1 MKIKFEN
8 GYNGSYVIFDF
19 DFENSNVKL
28 IEDERNKDIA
38 LGLVIVGKN
47 YNELINW
54 LKARVGGKSLKE
66 TLEIAKNNNLKS
78 VKDDLLVKIID

>member
-8 GYNGSYVIFDF
+8 NYNGNYIIYDF
-19 DFENSNVKL
+19 DFENHKFKL
-28 IEDERNKDIA
+28 IEDKRNKDIT
-38 LGLVIVGKN
+38 LDLVIFDKN
-47 YNELINW
+47 YDELINW

-78 VKDDLLVKIID
+78 VKDDLLVKIIN